1 MTVNA
6 VIALFVFFVCIAA
19 LAVLWA
25 GGIADEPPPT
35 EAAERRYVLSGAQY
49 ADVMARR
56 ESKEAWTRIAASYNV
71 AATTLMN
78 AMARYRAAQRKEQ
91 KP

>member
-25 GGIADEPPPT
+25 GGIANEPPPT
-35 EAAERRYVLSGAQY
+35 EAEKRAGFGFV
-49 ADVMARR
+49 ADVVEDAG
-56 ESKEAWTRIAASYNV
+56 SYDD
-71 AATTLMN
+71 
-78 AMARYRAAQRKEQ
+78 
-91 KP
+91 

>member
-25 GGIADEPPPT
+25 GGIANEPPPT
-35 EAAERRYVLSGAQY
+35 DGEREEWPR
-49 ADVMARR
+49 
-56 ESKEAWTRIAASYNV
+56 
-71 AATTLMN
+71 
-78 AMARYRAAQRKEQ
+78 
-91 KP
+91 

>member
-1 MTVNA
+1 MTVTA

-35 EAAERRYVLSGAQY
+35 EAEKRAGFGFV
-49 ADVMARR
+49 ADVV
-56 ESKEAWTRIAASYNV
+56 EDDGEYND
-71 AATTLMN
+71 
-78 AMARYRAAQRKEQ
+78 
-91 KP
+91 

>member
-35 EAAERRYVLSGAQY
+35 EAEKRAGFDFV
-49 ADVMARR
+49 ADVV
-56 ESKEAWTRIAASYNV
+56 EDDGEYND
-71 AATTLMN
+71 
-78 AMARYRAAQRKEQ
+78 
-91 KP
+91 

>member
-35 EAAERRYVLSGAQY
+35 EAEKRAGFGFV
-49 ADVMARR
+49 ADVA
-56 ESKEAWTRIAASYNV
+56 EDDGEYND
-71 AATTLMN
+71 
-78 AMARYRAAQRKEQ
+78 
-91 KP
+91 

>member
-25 GGIADEPPPT
+25 GGIADEPPPPT
-35 EAAERRYVLSGAQY
+35 AAERAGSAV
-49 ADVMARR
+49 ADVV
-56 ESKEAWTRIAASYNV
+56 EDDGSYDD
-71 AATTLMN
+71 
-78 AMARYRAAQRKEQ
+78 
-91 KP
+91 